1 MTAEKRRILKR
12 SEDYYI
18 KVLLTQI
25 KIHEVMTTPVISVDV
40 ETNFKEIPHKFGQ
53 YNIRHL
59 PVVGGDHKLVG
70 LISQKELFRICPPH
84 KTDDG
89 DFVYDEGVLSG
100 IILKHVMVRE
110 PFFMQ
115 ENQCIGEAATQF
127 VEKKYG
133 CIPIVNDTMQ
143 LTGIITQEDILRIA
157 VQIYQE

>member
-1 MTAEKRRILKR
+1 MAEKKRILKR
-12 SEDYYI
+12 AEDYYI
-18 KVLLTQI
+18 KALLTQI
-25 KIHEVMTTPVISVDV
+25 KIQEVMTTPVISVDI
-40 ETNFKEIPHKFGQ
+40 ETHFKEIPRKFEQ

-84 KTDDG
+84 KTDNG
-89 DFVYDEGVLSG
+89 DFVYDDGILSG

-115 ENQCIGEAATQF
+115 EDQPLGDAAVKF

-133 CIPIVNDTMQ
+133 CIPIVNSNMQ
-143 LTGIITQEDILRIA
+143 LTGILTQEDILRIA

>member
-1 MTAEKRRILKR
+1 MAANKRILKR
-12 SEDYYI
+12 AEDYYI
-18 KVLLTQI
+18 KLLLTQI
-25 KIHEVMTTPVISVDV
+25 KIQEVMTIPVVAVDV
-40 ETNFKEIPHKFGQ
+40 ETPFKEIPRKFEQ

-70 LISQKELFRICPPH
+70 LISQKDLFRICPPH

-89 DFVYDEGVLSG
+89 DFVYDEGLLSG

-115 ENQCIGEAATQF
+115 EDQCLGDAAAQF

-133 CIPIVNDTMQ
+133 CIPIVNADMQ
-143 LTGIITQEDILRIA
+143 LTGILTQEDILRIA